1 MIKEEPQ
8 PSPEREALSPALRE
22 VVVHS
27 MRNWPKSANP
37 MTLLRLLNE
46 HSERIALL
54 AKAEGRQAG
63 AQEEL
68 KAGMSMLCDDKI
80 AMANQTVKQYRW
92 KLTQMW
98 NRRYKH
104 ATS

>member
-1 MIKEEPQ
+1 MTEPQ

-22 VVVHS
+22 QIAEWSDDYGREVVHES
-27 MRNWPKSANP
+27 DPS
-37 MTLLRLLNE
+37 RLLNCFGE
-46 HSERIALL
+46 AVALL
-54 AKAEGRQAG
+54 AYAEGRQAG